1 MTFRSVGVSTSS
13 SHGHVLGRYSRPV
26 RRWRFRR
33 RCPFGALPFVAL
45 MTDGQPRVVTGVPG
59 RHNGT
64 LEEQAMMPYQSY
76 QLWDTARAR
85 TASEQRAADERLG
98 KLAAAISG
106 SFSQDRRKVRAVA
119 ALRSELG
126 RSARLADADAAAYL
140 RAG

>member
-1 MTFRSVGVSTSS
+1 
-13 SHGHVLGRYSRPV
+13 
-26 RRWRFRR
+26 
-33 RCPFGALPFVAL
+33 
-45 MTDGQPRVVTGVPG
+45 
-59 RHNGT
+59 
-64 LEEQAMMPYQSY
+64 MPYQSY

-85 TASEQRAADERLG
+85 TVSEQRAADERLG

-106 SFSQDRRKVRAVA
+106 SFSQVSQRVRAVA

>member
-1 MTFRSVGVSTSS
+1 
-13 SHGHVLGRYSRPV
+13 
-26 RRWRFRR
+26 
-33 RCPFGALPFVAL
+33 LPFVVL

-59 RHNGT
+59 RDNAT

-106 SFSQDRRKVRAVA
+106 SFSQARRKVRAVA
-119 ALRSELG
+119 GLRSQLG
-126 RSARLADADAAAYL
+126 RSARLADAGADAAAYL
-140 RAG
+140 RAAG

>member
-1 MTFRSVGVSTSS
+1 
-13 SHGHVLGRYSRPV
+13 
-26 RRWRFRR
+26 
-33 RCPFGALPFVAL
+33 LPFVVL

-59 RHNGT
+59 RDNAT
-64 LEEQAMMPYQSY
+64 QEEAMMPYQSY

-106 SFSQDRRKVRAVA
+106 SFSQARRTVRAAA

-126 RSARLADADAAAYL
+126 RSARLAGAGAAYM
-140 RAG
+140 RAAGRHLPWGQAPNASQSY